1 MKHFDEITIQKY
13 IDNEL
18 SLEERTVVEKHLAT
32 CKECKKQ
39 VENRRVFAENVKK
52 SFDGLVPDDIEIPEF
67 KVSYQPKKN
76 KTLRIALISSIST
89 ACAILLAF
97 FIIKGVKK
105 EPENNEIFDI
115 YDFITIEEYD
125 ANKPM
130 TEQLF
135 TYMENNI

>member
-18 SLEERTVVEKHLAT
+18 SPEERVAVEMHLET
-32 CKECKKQ
+32 CEECKKQ
-39 VENRRVFAENVKK
+39 VENQRVFSEKVKD
-52 SFDGLVPDDIEIPEF
+52 SLDGFVPDDIKIPEF
-67 KVSYQPKKN
+67 KLSYQPKK
-76 KTLRIALISSIST
+76 TRTFRIVLISSLST
-89 ACAILLAF
+89 ACAILLTF
-97 FIIKGVKK
+97 FIIKGLKK
-105 EPENNEIFDI
+105 EPENFDI

>member
-18 SLEERTVVEKHLAT
+18 SPEERYEVEKHLEN
-32 CKECKKQ
+32 CKECSEQ
-39 VENRRVFAENVKK
+39 VENQRVFSKKVKD
-52 SFDGLVPDDIEIPEF
+52 SLDVFVSDDIKIPEF
-67 KVSYQPKKN
+67 KLSYQPKKTR
-76 KTLRIALISSIST
+76 TLRIVLISSFST

-97 FIIKGVKK
+97 FIIKGVKN
-105 EPENNEIFDI
+105 EPEKNNISDI
-115 YDFITIEEYD
+115 YDFVTIEEYD

>member
-18 SLEERTVVEKHLAT
+18 SPEEKIVVEKHLEN
-32 CKECKKQ
+32 CKECRKQ
-39 VENRRVFAENVKK
+39 VENQRVFAENVKK
-52 SFDGLVPDDIEIPEF
+52 SFDRLVPDNLEIPEF

-76 KTLRIALISSIST
+76 RTLRIALISSIST

-105 EPENNEIFDI
+105 EPEKNENFDI

-130 TEQLF
+130 TEQMF

>member
-1 MKHFDEITIQKY
+1 MKHFDEITIRKY

-18 SLEERTVVEKHLAT
+18 HSKERAAVEKHLET
-32 CKECKKQ
+32 CEECKKQ
-39 VENRRVFAENVKK
+39 VENQRVFAENVKK

-76 KTLRIALISSIST
+76 RTLKIALISSIST

-97 FIIKGVKK
+97 FIIKGIKK

-130 TEQLF
+130 TEQMF
-135 TYMENNI
+135 TYMDNNI

>member
-18 SLEERTVVEKHLAT
+18 SPEERVAVEMHLET
-32 CKECKKQ
+32 CEECKKQ
-39 VENRRVFAENVKK
+39 VENQRVFSEKVKD
-52 SFDGLVPDDIEIPEF
+52 SLDGFVPDDIKIPEF
-67 KVSYQPKKN
+67 KVSYQPKK
-76 KTLRIALISSIST
+76 TRTFRIVLISSLST

-97 FIIKGVKK
+97 FIIKGLKK
-105 EPENNEIFDI
+105 EPENFDI

>member
-18 SLEERTVVEKHLAT
+18 SPEERYDFEKHLEN
-32 CKECKKQ
+32 CKECSGQ
-39 VENRRVFAENVKK
+39 VENQRVFSEKVKD
-52 SFDGLVPDDIEIPEF
+52 SLDGFVPNESEIPDF
-67 KVSYQPKKN
+67 KIAYQPKKTR
-76 KTLRIALISSIST
+76 TLRIVLISSLST

-97 FIIKGVKK
+97 FIIKGFKK
-105 EPENNEIFDI
+105 EPENYDI

-135 TYMENNI
+135 TYIENNI

>member
-18 SLEERTVVEKHLAT
+18 SPEERYEVEKHLEN
-32 CKECKKQ
+32 CKECSEQ
-39 VENRRVFAENVKK
+39 VENQCVFSEKVKD
-52 SFDGLVPDDIEIPEF
+52 SLDGFVPDDIKIPEF
-67 KVSYQPKKN
+67 QLSYQPKKTR
-76 KTLRIALISSIST
+76 TLRIILISSLST

-97 FIIKGVKK
+97 FIIKGLKK
-105 EPENNEIFDI
+105 EPENFDI

>member
-18 SLEERTVVEKHLAT
+18 SPEERYEVEKHLEN
-32 CKECKKQ
+32 CKECSEQ
-39 VENRRVFAENVKK
+39 VENQRVFAENVKK
-52 SFDGLVPDDIEIPEF
+52 SFDGLVPDNLEIPEF

-76 KTLRIALISSIST
+76 RTLRIALISSIST

-97 FIIKGVKK
+97 FIIKGLKK
-105 EPENNEIFDI
+105 EPENFDI

>member
-18 SLEERTVVEKHLAT
+18 SAEERVAVEKHLEN
-32 CKECKKQ
+32 CKECTKQ
-39 VENRRVFAENVKK
+39 VENQRVFVENIKK
-52 SFDGLVPDDIEIPEF
+52 SLDEFVPDNVEIPEF
-67 KVSYQPKKN
+67 KISYQPKKTR
-76 KTLRIALISSIST
+76 TLRIVLISSLST

-97 FIIKGVKK
+97 FIIKGFKK
-105 EPENNEIFDI
+105 EPENYDI

-130 TEQLF
+130 TDQLF

>member
-18 SLEERTVVEKHLAT
+18 SSEERNKVEKHLEN
-32 CKECKKQ
+32 CQECSEQ
-39 VENRRVFAENVKK
+39 VENQRVFAENVKK
-52 SFDGLVPDDIEIPEF
+52 SLDVFAPNDTEIPDF
-67 KVSYQPKKN
+67 KIAYQPKKTR
-76 KTLRIALISSIST
+76 TLRIVLISSLST

-97 FIIKGVKK
+97 FIIKGFKK
-105 EPENNEIFDI
+105 EPENYDI

-135 TYMENNI
+135 TYIENNI

>member
-1 MKHFDEITIQKY
+1 MKHFDELTIQKY

-18 SLEERTVVEKHLAT
+18 SPEERTEVEKHLVT
-32 CKECKKQ
+32 CEESKKQ
-39 VENRRVFAENVKK
+39 VENQRVFAENVKK

-76 KTLRIALISSIST
+76 RTLKIALISSIST
-89 ACAILLAF
+89 ACAILLAV

-105 EPENNEIFDI
+105 EPEKNENFDI

>member
-18 SLEERTVVEKHLAT
+18 SPEERAAVEKHLEN
-32 CKECKKQ
+32 CKECSEQ
-39 VENRRVFAENVKK
+39 VENQRVFSEKVKD
-52 SFDGLVPDDIEIPEF
+52 SLDGLVTDDIEIPEF
-67 KVSYQPKKN
+67 KISYQPKKTR
-76 KTLRIALISSIST
+76 TLRIVLISSLST

-97 FIIKGVKK
+97 FIIKGLKK
-105 EPENNEIFDI
+105 EPENFDI

>member
-18 SLEERTVVEKHLAT
+18 SPEERIAVEKHIET
-32 CKECKKQ
+32 CEECKKQ
-39 VENRRVFAENVKK
+39 VENQRVFAENVKK
-52 SFDGLVPDDIEIPEF
+52 SLDGFVPENIEIPEF

-76 KTLRIALISSIST
+76 RTLKIALISSLST

-97 FIIKGVKK
+97 FIIKGIKK
-105 EPENNEIFDI
+105 EHENNEIFDI

-130 TEQLF
+130 TEQMF
-135 TYMENNI
+135 TYMDNNI

>member
-18 SLEERTVVEKHLAT
+18 SPEERVAVEMHLET
-32 CKECKKQ
+32 CEECKKQ
-39 VENRRVFAENVKK
+39 VENQRVFSEKVKD
-52 SFDGLVPDDIEIPEF
+52 SLDGFVPDDIKIPEF
-67 KVSYQPKKN
+67 KLSYQPKKTR
-76 KTLRIALISSIST
+76 TLRIVLISSLST
-89 ACAILLAF
+89 ACAILPAF
-97 FIIKGVKK
+97 FIIKGLKK
-105 EPENNEIFDI
+105 EPENFDI

-135 TYMENNI
+135 TYLENNI

>member
-1 MKHFDEITIQKY
+1 MKNFDEITIQKY

-18 SLEERTVVEKHLAT
+18 SPEERYEVEKHLEN
-32 CKECKKQ
+32 CKECSEQ
-39 VENRRVFAENVKK
+39 VENQRVFSEKVKD
-52 SFDGLVPDDIEIPEF
+52 SLDGFVPDDIKIPEF
-67 KVSYQPKKN
+67 KLSYQPKKTR
-76 KTLRIALISSIST
+76 TLRIVLISSLST

-97 FIIKGVKK
+97 FIIKGLKK
-105 EPENNEIFDI
+105 EPENFDI

>member
-18 SLEERTVVEKHLAT
+18 SNEERNEVEMHIET
-32 CKECKKQ
+32 CEECKKQ
-39 VENRRVFAENVKK
+39 VETQRVFAENVKN

-67 KVSYQPKKN
+67 KISYQPKKT
-76 KTLRIALISSIST
+76 KTLRIVLISSLST

-97 FIIKGVKK
+97 FIIRGITK
-105 EPENNEIFDI
+105 EPEQNDIYDI

-130 TEQLF
+130 TEQMF
-135 TYMENNI
+135 TYMDNNI

>member
-18 SLEERTVVEKHLAT
+18 SPEERNEFEKHLEN
-32 CKECKKQ
+32 CKECSEQ
-39 VENRRVFAENVKK
+39 VENQRVFSEKVKD
-52 SFDGLVPDDIEIPEF
+52 SLDGFVPDDIKIPEF
-67 KVSYQPKKN
+67 KVSYQPKKTR
-76 KTLRIALISSIST
+76 TLRIVLISSLST

-97 FIIKGVKK
+97 FIIKGLKK
-105 EPENNEIFDI
+105 EPENFDI

>member
-18 SLEERTVVEKHLAT
+18 SPEERTEVEKHLVT
-32 CKECKKQ
+32 CEESKKQ
-39 VENRRVFAENVKK
+39 VENQRVFADKVKG
-52 SFDGLVPDDIEIPEF
+52 SFDRFVSDNLDIPDF
-67 KVSYQPKKN
+67 KVTYYPKKTR
-76 KTLRIALISSIST
+76 TLRIALISSIST

-97 FIIKGVKK
+97 FIIKGAKK
-105 EPENNEIFDI
+105 EHEKNENFDI
-115 YDFITIEEYD
+115 YNFITIEEYD

-135 TYMENNI
+135 TYMDNNI

>member
-18 SLEERTVVEKHLAT
+18 SPEERAAVEMHLET
-32 CKECKKQ
+32 CEECKKQ
-39 VENRRVFAENVKK
+39 VENQRVFSEKVKD
-52 SFDGLVPDDIEIPEF
+52 SLDGFVPDDIKIPEF
-67 KVSYQPKKN
+67 KLSYQPKKTR
-76 KTLRIALISSIST
+76 TLRIVLISSLST

-97 FIIKGVKK
+97 FIIKGLKK
-105 EPENNEIFDI
+105 EPENFDI
-115 YDFITIEEYD
+115 YDFVTIEEYD

>member
-18 SLEERTVVEKHLAT
+18 SKEERNEVEMHIET
-32 CKECKKQ
+32 CEECKKQ
-39 VENRRVFAENVKK
+39 VEIQRVFAENVKK
-52 SFDGLVPDDIEIPEF
+52 SLDEFVPNEVEIPEF
-67 KVSYQPKKN
+67 KISHQPKK
-76 KTLRIALISSIST
+76 TRTIRIVLISSLST

-97 FIIKGVKK
+97 FIIRGITKK
-105 EPENNEIFDI
+105 SEQNDIYDI

-130 TEQLF
+130 TEQMF
-135 TYMENNI
+135 TYMDNNI

>member
-18 SLEERTVVEKHLAT
+18 SQEEGIKVEKHLET
-32 CKECKKQ
+32 CEECKKQ
-39 VENRRVFAENVKK
+39 VENQRVFAENVKK
-52 SFDGLVPDDIEIPEF
+52 SLDGFVPENIEIPEF

-76 KTLRIALISSIST
+76 RTLKIVLISSLST

-97 FIIKGVKK
+97 FIIKGIKK
-105 EPENNEIFDI
+105 EHENNEIFDI

-130 TEQLF
+130 TEQMF
-135 TYMENNI
+135 TYMDNNI

>member
-18 SLEERTVVEKHLAT
+18 SKEERNEVEMHIET
-32 CKECKKQ
+32 CEECKKQ
-39 VENRRVFAENVKK
+39 VEIQRVFAENVKK
-52 SFDGLVPDDIEIPEF
+52 SLDEFVPNEVEIPEF
-67 KVSYQPKKN
+67 KISHQPM
-76 KTLRIALISSIST
+76 KTRTIRIVLISSLST

-97 FIIKGVKK
+97 FIIRGITKK
-105 EPENNEIFDI
+105 SEQNDIYDI

-130 TEQLF
+130 TEQMF
-135 TYMENNI
+135 TYMDNNI

>member
-13 IDNEL
+13 IDNEF
-18 SLEERTVVEKHLAT
+18 SPEERYEVEKHLEN
-32 CKECKKQ
+32 CKECSEQ
-39 VENRRVFAENVKK
+39 VENQRVFSEKVKD
-52 SFDGLVPDDIEIPEF
+52 SLDGFVPDDIKIPEF
-67 KVSYQPKKN
+67 KLSYQPKK
-76 KTLRIALISSIST
+76 TRTFRIVLISSLST

-97 FIIKGVKK
+97 FIIKGLKK
-105 EPENNEIFDI
+105 EPENFDI

>member
-18 SLEERTVVEKHLAT
+18 SPEERNEVEMHIET
-32 CKECKKQ
+32 CEECKKQ
-39 VENRRVFAENVKK
+39 VEIQRVFAENVKK
-52 SFDGLVPDDIEIPEF
+52 SLDEFVPNEVEIPEF
-67 KVSYQPKKN
+67 KISHQPKK
-76 KTLRIALISSIST
+76 TRTIRIVLISSLST

-97 FIIKGVKK
+97 FIIRGITKK
-105 EPENNEIFDI
+105 SEQNDIYDI

-130 TEQLF
+130 TEQMF
-135 TYMENNI
+135 TYMDNNI

>member
-18 SLEERTVVEKHLAT
+18 YPEERYEVEKHLEN
-32 CKECKKQ
+32 CKECSEQ
-39 VENRRVFAENVKK
+39 VENQRVFSEIVKD
-52 SFDGLVPDDIEIPEF
+52 SLDGFVPDDIKIPEF
-67 KVSYQPKKN
+67 KLSYQPKKTR
-76 KTLRIALISSIST
+76 TLRIVLISSLST

-97 FIIKGVKK
+97 FIIKGLKK
-105 EPENNEIFDI
+105 EPENFDI

>member
-18 SLEERTVVEKHLAT
+18 SPEEKIVVEKHLEN
-32 CKECKKQ
+32 CKECRKQ
-39 VENRRVFAENVKK
+39 VENQRVFAENVKK
-52 SFDGLVPDDIEIPEF
+52 SFDRLVPDNLEIPEF

-76 KTLRIALISSIST
+76 RTLRIALISSIST

-105 EPENNEIFDI
+105 EPEKNENFDI

>member
-18 SLEERTVVEKHLAT
+18 SPEERIAVEKHQAT
-32 CKECKKQ
+32 CEECKKQ
-39 VENRRVFAENVKK
+39 VENQRVFAENVKK
-52 SFDGLVPDDIEIPEF
+52 SLDGFVPENIEIPEF

-76 KTLRIALISSIST
+76 STLKIALISSIST

-97 FIIKGVKK
+97 FIIKGIKK

-130 TEQLF
+130 TEQMF
-135 TYMENNI
+135 TYMDNNI

>member
-1 MKHFDEITIQKY
+1 MKHFDEIAIQKY

-18 SLEERTVVEKHLAT
+18 SSEKKTEVEMHLET
-32 CKECKKQ
+32 CEECKKQ
-39 VENRRVFAENVKK
+39 VENQRVFAENVKK
-52 SFDGLVPDDIEIPEF
+52 SFDGLVPDDTEIPEF

-76 KTLRIALISSIST
+76 RTLKIALISSIST

-97 FIIKGVKK
+97 FIIKGIKK

-130 TEQLF
+130 TEQMF
-135 TYMENNI
+135 TYMDNNI

>member
-18 SLEERTVVEKHLAT
+18 SPEERYEVEKHLEN
-32 CKECKKQ
+32 CKECSEQ
-39 VENRRVFAENVKK
+39 VENQRVFSEKVKD
-52 SFDGLVPDDIEIPEF
+52 SLDIFVPDDIKIPEF
-67 KVSYQPKKN
+67 KLSYQPKKTR
-76 KTLRIALISSIST
+76 TLRIVLISSLST

-105 EPENNEIFDI
+105 EPEKNENFDI

>member
-18 SLEERTVVEKHLAT
+18 SPEEKIEVEKHLENY
-32 CKECKKQ
+32 KECRKQ
-39 VENRRVFAENVKK
+39 VENQRVFAENVKK
-52 SFDGLVPDDIEIPEF
+52 SIEAFVPNEAEIPDF
-67 KVSYQPKKN
+67 KIAYQPKKTR
-76 KTLRIALISSIST
+76 TLRIVLISSLST

-97 FIIKGVKK
+97 FIIKGFKK
-105 EPENNEIFDI
+105 EPENYDI

-135 TYMENNI
+135 TYIENNI

>member
-18 SLEERTVVEKHLAT
+18 SPEERYEVEKHLEN
-32 CKECKKQ
+32 CKECSEQ
-39 VENRRVFAENVKK
+39 VENKRVFSEKVKD
-52 SFDGLVPDDIEIPEF
+52 SLDGFVPDDIKIPEF
-67 KVSYQPKKN
+67 QLSYQPKKTR
-76 KTLRIALISSIST
+76 TLRIILISSLST

-97 FIIKGVKK
+97 FIIKGLKK
-105 EPENNEIFDI
+105 EPENFDI